1 MEADQISDSLE
12 AVTSCFEKLEISAKR
27 FGLKNDLN

>member
-12 AVTSCFEKLEISAKR
+12 AVTGCFEKLENSAKR